1 MTDDRPIPEN
11 ESRVEM
17 DRAAIELRAQ
27 NKHLGE
33 SITWIL
39 SVLQSKESS
48 EAKAEDAESVS
59 MQQKEALESL
69 AYVRDVLG
77 GEVKEIDERRLWG
90 MEEYNKRLEGQ
101 SKQESR
107 EVSVSQPRQRSM
119 TTPTNEHLP
128 ASLQREVRKISP
140 NTSGTP
146 VVLRP
151 TASTPLHS
159 SSVASKAIPM
169 GSSTHNRSQS
179 STGTFPA
186 KPITMQRAPL
196 RLSSNNPFQ
205 RTPDTGG
212 MPPAAVK
219 SDQTPKVRSEVQ
231 QHDPLGVLK

>member
-1 MTDDRPIPEN
+1 M
-11 ESRVEM
+11 EM
-17 DRAAIELRAQ
+17 ERSAIELRAQ

-48 EAKAEDAESVS
+48 EAKDEDAERVLV
-59 MQQKEALESL
+59 QQKEALESL
-69 AYVRDVLG
+69 AYVRDILG

-101 SKQESR
+101 RKQESR
-107 EVSVSQPRQRSM
+107 EVSASQPRQRSI
-119 TTPTNEHLP
+119 TTPTPTNEHLP
-128 ASLQREVRKISP
+128 ASLQREVRNFSP
-140 NTSGTP
+140 NVSGTP
-146 VVLRP
+146 AFPRP
-151 TASTPLHS
+151 TASTPLYS
-159 SSVASKAIPM
+159 SMASKAIPM
-169 GSSTHNRSQS
+169 TSSTHNRSQS
-179 STGTFPA
+179 STGIFPV

-205 RTPDTGG
+205 RTPDAGG

-219 SDQTPKVRSEVQ
+219 SDQSPKVRSEVQ